1 MVSLVSALVAFL
13 AGCTNAGP
21 LETPDPESEVTIGFV
36 IDRENQKSTGFQICT
51 TGSEVELVEVEPIE
65 IIGEA
70 EFLGAYLLDQGEA
83 PIGSADGF
91 PPEGYA
97 EYLKPIGEA
106 VVSFTCGDHPPGE
119 FAQVVV
125 GVDWSGNGG
134 GQLNG
139 FRVRYLTEG
148 STRSLEISNFHVEM
162 CGANGEYCDD

>member
-13 AGCTNAGP
+13 AGCTNAGS